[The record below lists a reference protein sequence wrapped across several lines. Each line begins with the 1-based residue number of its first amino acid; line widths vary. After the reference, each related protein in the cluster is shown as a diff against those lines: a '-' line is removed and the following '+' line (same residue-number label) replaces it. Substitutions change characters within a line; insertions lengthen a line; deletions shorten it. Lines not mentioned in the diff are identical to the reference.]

1 MSDKWKKFTED
12 HQEEFNSD
20 SPSDSLFE
28 RIQPEIVKKDE
39 PRMIRLSI
47 VIQMAAAFLILIGL
61 SLFFVWNNKS
71 EVNSNLTTAKVDKIK
86 DDRMVLSKIN
96 PELAETE
103 YYFINQIDELM
114 KEVETNQLTPE
125 VKLILEQ
132 LDAEFNL
139 LKSEMGEQVN
149 SDKIIEALIENYRL
163 KIKLLQKLLN
173 SDNTNSEN
181 YEKEIHT

>member
-1 MSDKWKKFTED
+1 MKDKWKKFAED
-12 HQEEFNSD
+12 HRDEFNSD

-28 RIQPEIVKKDE
+28 KISPEIKRRRE
-39 PRMIRLSI
+39 PRMIRLST
-47 VIQMAAAFLILIGL
+47 VIGMAAAFLILIGL
-61 SLFFVWNNKS
+61 SLFFILNINS
-71 EVNSNLTTAKVDKIK
+71 EKENEPLTAKIEKPK
-86 DDRMVLSKIN
+86 DDRMVLAKIN
-96 PELAETE
+96 PDLAETE
-103 YYFINQIDELM
+103 YYFVTQIDQLM

-132 LDAEFNL
+132 LDTEFNL

-173 SDNTNSEN
+173 SYNVNSEN
-181 YEKEIHT
+181 HEEEIHT